1 MKRPL
6 AYITAAWLCGD
17 SENAE
22 LAAQYCRTVYEAGFS
37 PICPPLYLP
46 LFLND
51 AVPEEHKSGIDMS
64 RDLLR
69 RSHVLVVCGHSMTEA
84 MECDWVRW
92 SMKIFANKEIKKLF
106 LAVSVIWV
114 ASLLLT
120 QGFLWL
126 CYQRFSLFL
135 LLVFVLSG
143 GAILAVGCSYFK
155 KQNQVM
161 EQAVSQINAYLDGDH
176 NARIECDDEGE
187 LYRLFHTVN
196 SLAAV
201 LNAHADNELREKE
214 FLKNTIS
221 DISHQLK
228 TPLAALNIYNGLLQ
242 DEDIEVSS
250 VKEFAGLSE
259 QELDRIE
266 TLVQSLLKI
275 TRLDAG
281 AIVLEKNAENVA
293 DMMRDIELHFAYR
306 ARQEKKEIIL
316 SGSDHLSLFCDRD
329 WLNEAIDNIVKNAF
343 DHTESGATIHVAWK
357 ELPSGVQIVITDN
370 GCGIHPEDIHHI
382 FKRFYRSRFSKDK
395 QGIGLGLPL
404 AKAIVEAHNG
414 TIEVDSELGI
424 GTTFTMNFLIP
435 TKL

>member
-1 MKRPL
+1 
-6 AYITAAWLCGD
+6 
-17 SENAE
+17 
-22 LAAQYCRTVYEAGFS
+22 
-37 PICPPLYLP
+37 
-46 LFLND
+46 
-51 AVPEEHKSGIDMS
+51 
-64 RDLLR
+64 
-69 RSHVLVVCGHSMTEA
+69 
-84 MECDWVRW
+84 
-92 SMKIFANKEIKKLF
+92 MKIFANKEIKKLF

-176 NARIECDDEGE
+176 NARIDCDDEGE

-242 DEDIEVSS
+242 DGDMELSA
-250 VKEFAGLSE
+250 VKEFADLSE

-266 TLVQSLLKI
+266 TLVQNLLKI
-275 TRLDAG
+275 TKLDAG
-281 AIVLEKNAENVA
+281 AIVLEKATENVA

-343 DHTESGATIHVAWK
+343 DHTESGATIRVAWN

-382 FKRFYRSRFSKDK
+382 FKRFYRSRFSKDT

-404 AKAIVEAHNG
+404 AKAIIEAHG
-414 TIEVDSELGI
+414 GLIEVESELGI
-424 GTTFTMNFLIP
+424 GTSFIMNFPIP

>member
-1 MKRPL
+1 
-6 AYITAAWLCGD
+6 
-17 SENAE
+17 
-22 LAAQYCRTVYEAGFS
+22 
-37 PICPPLYLP
+37 
-46 LFLND
+46 
-51 AVPEEHKSGIDMS
+51 
-64 RDLLR
+64 
-69 RSHVLVVCGHSMTEA
+69 
-84 MECDWVRW
+84 
-92 SMKIFANKEIKKLF
+92 MKIFANKEIKKLF

-306 ARQEKKEIIL
+306 ARQEKKKIIL
-316 SGSDHLSLFCDRD
+316 SGSDYLSLFCDRD

-343 DHTESGATIHVAWK
+343 DHTESGATIRAAWK

>member
-1 MKRPL
+1 
-6 AYITAAWLCGD
+6 
-17 SENAE
+17 
-22 LAAQYCRTVYEAGFS
+22 
-37 PICPPLYLP
+37 
-46 LFLND
+46 
-51 AVPEEHKSGIDMS
+51 
-64 RDLLR
+64 
-69 RSHVLVVCGHSMTEA
+69 
-84 MECDWVRW
+84 
-92 SMKIFANKEIKKLF
+92 MKIFANKEIKKLF

-135 LLVFVLSG
+135 LLVFVLAG

-161 EQAVSQINAYLDGDH
+161 EQAVSQLQAYLDGDH
-176 NARIECDDEGE
+176 NARIECDEEGE

-196 SLAAV
+196 SMAAV

-242 DEDIEVSS
+242 DGDMELSA
-250 VKEFAGLSE
+250 VKEFTDLSE

-266 TLVQSLLKI
+266 ILLQNLLKI
-275 TRLDAG
+275 TKLDAG
-281 AIVLEKNAENVA
+281 AIVLEKTTENVA
-293 DMMRDIELHFAYR
+293 DMLRDVELHFAYR
-306 ARQEKKEIIL
+306 AKQEHKELVL
-316 SGSDHLSLFCDRD
+316 SGPEEVLLFCDRD
-329 WLNEAIDNIVKNAF
+329 WLTEAIDNIVKNAL
-343 DHTESGATIHVAWK
+343 DHTESGDAVHITWK
-357 ELPSGVQIVITDN
+357 ALPNAVQIAVKDN
-370 GCGIHPEDIHHI
+370 GCGIHPEDLHHI
-382 FKRFYRSRFSKDK
+382 FKRFYRSRFSQDK

-404 AKAIVEAHNG
+404 AKTIVEAHSG
-414 TIEVDSELGI
+414 TIEVDSELGK

>member
-1 MKRPL
+1 
-6 AYITAAWLCGD
+6 
-17 SENAE
+17 
-22 LAAQYCRTVYEAGFS
+22 
-37 PICPPLYLP
+37 
-46 LFLND
+46 
-51 AVPEEHKSGIDMS
+51 
-64 RDLLR
+64 
-69 RSHVLVVCGHSMTEA
+69 
-84 MECDWVRW
+84 
-92 SMKIFANKEIKKLF
+92 MKIFANKEIKKLF

-135 LLVFVLSG
+135 LLVFVLAG

-161 EQAVSQINAYLDGDH
+161 EQAVSQLQAYLDGDH
-176 NARIECDDEGE
+176 NARIECDEEGE

-196 SLAAV
+196 SMAAV

-242 DEDIEVSS
+242 DGDMELSA
-250 VKEFAGLSE
+250 VKEFTDLSE

-266 TLVQSLLKI
+266 ILVQNLLKI
-275 TRLDAG
+275 TKLDAG
-281 AIVLEKNAENVA
+281 AIVLEKTTENVA

-343 DHTESGATIHVAWK
+343 DHTESGATIRVAWN

>member
-1 MKRPL
+1 
-6 AYITAAWLCGD
+6 
-17 SENAE
+17 
-22 LAAQYCRTVYEAGFS
+22 
-37 PICPPLYLP
+37 
-46 LFLND
+46 
-51 AVPEEHKSGIDMS
+51 
-64 RDLLR
+64 
-69 RSHVLVVCGHSMTEA
+69 
-84 MECDWVRW
+84 
-92 SMKIFANKEIKKLF
+92 MKIFANKEIKKLF

-114 ASLLLT
+114 VSLLLT

-126 CYQRFSLFL
+126 CYQQFSLFL
-135 LLVFVLSG
+135 LLVSVLAGTSM
-143 GAILAVGCSYFK
+143 LAVCCSYFR
-155 KQNQVM
+155 KQNKIM
-161 EQAVSQINAYLDGDH
+161 EQAVSQINAYLDGNLD
-176 NARIECDDEGE
+176 ARIECDCEGE
-187 LYRLFHTVN
+187 LYRLFHAVN

-242 DEDIEVSS
+242 DGDMELSA
-250 VKEFAGLSE
+250 VKEFADLSE

-266 TLVQSLLKI
+266 TLVQNLLKI
-275 TRLDAG
+275 TKLDAG
-281 AIVLEKNAENVA
+281 AIVLEKATENVA

-343 DHTESGATIHVAWK
+343 DHTESGATIRVAWK
-357 ELPSGVQIVITDN
+357 ELPSGIQIVITDN

>member
-1 MKRPL
+1 
-6 AYITAAWLCGD
+6 
-17 SENAE
+17 
-22 LAAQYCRTVYEAGFS
+22 
-37 PICPPLYLP
+37 
-46 LFLND
+46 
-51 AVPEEHKSGIDMS
+51 
-64 RDLLR
+64 
-69 RSHVLVVCGHSMTEA
+69 
-84 MECDWVRW
+84 
-92 SMKIFANKEIKKLF
+92 MKILANKDIRNLF
-106 LAVSVIWV
+106 LAVSVIWA
-114 ASLLLT
+114 ASLLLA

-126 CYQRFSLFL
+126 RYQRLSLCLLFIFL
-135 LLVFVLSG
+135 LAAA
-143 GAILAVGCSYFK
+143 AIWVVCCSYFK
-155 KQNQVM
+155 KQNKIM
-161 EQAVSQINAYLDGDH
+161 EQAVSQINVYLDGDS
-176 NARIECDDEGE
+176 NARIECDSEGE
-187 LYRLFHTVN
+187 LYQLFHSVN

-228 TPLAALNIYNGLLQ
+228 TPLAALNIYNGLLHE
-242 DEDIEVSS
+242 EDIEASS

>member
-1 MKRPL
+1 M
-6 AYITAAWLCGD
+6 
-17 SENAE
+17 
-22 LAAQYCRTVYEAGFS
+22 
-37 PICPPLYLP
+37 
-46 LFLND
+46 
-51 AVPEEHKSGIDMS
+51 
-64 RDLLR
+64 
-69 RSHVLVVCGHSMTEA
+69 
-84 MECDWVRW
+84 
-92 SMKIFANKEIKKLF
+92 
-106 LAVSVIWV
+106 
-114 ASLLLT
+114 
-120 QGFLWL
+120 
-126 CYQRFSLFL
+126 
-135 LLVFVLSG
+135 
-143 GAILAVGCSYFK
+143 AVGCSYFK

-161 EQAVSQINAYLDGDH
+161 EQAVSQLQAYLDGDH
-176 NARIECDDEGE
+176 NARIECDEEGE

-196 SLAAV
+196 SMAAV

-242 DEDIEVSS
+242 DGDMELSA
-250 VKEFAGLSE
+250 VKEFADLSE

-266 TLVQSLLKI
+266 TLVQNLLKI
-275 TRLDAG
+275 TKLDAG
-281 AIVLEKNAENVA
+281 AIVLEKTTENVA

-343 DHTESGATIHVAWK
+343 DHTESGATIRVAWK

-382 FKRFYRSRFSKDK
+382 FKRFYRSRFSKDT

-404 AKAIVEAHNG
+404 AKAIIEAHG
-414 TIEVDSELGI
+414 GLIEVESELGI
-424 GTTFTMNFLIP
+424 GTSFIMNFPIP

>member
-1 MKRPL
+1 
-6 AYITAAWLCGD
+6 
-17 SENAE
+17 
-22 LAAQYCRTVYEAGFS
+22 
-37 PICPPLYLP
+37 
-46 LFLND
+46 
-51 AVPEEHKSGIDMS
+51 
-64 RDLLR
+64 
-69 RSHVLVVCGHSMTEA
+69 
-84 MECDWVRW
+84 
-92 SMKIFANKEIKKLF
+92 MKIFANKEIKKLF
-106 LAVSVIWV
+106 LAISVIWA

-126 CYQRFSLFL
+126 CNQQLSMFL
-135 LLVFVLSG
+135 LLVFVLA
-143 GAILAVGCSYFK
+143 GASILAVCYSYFR
-155 KQNQVM
+155 KQNQTM
-161 EQAVSQINAYLDGDH
+161 EQAVSQINAYLDGNR
-176 NARIECDDEGE
+176 NARIECDNEGE
-187 LYRLFHTVN
+187 LYRLFHSVN

-214 FLKNTIS
+214 FLKNMIS

-242 DEDIEVSS
+242 DDDIEVSS
-250 VKEFAGLSE
+250 VKEFADLSE

-281 AIVLEKNAENVA
+281 AIVLEKTAENVA

-343 DHTESGATIHVAWK
+343 DHTESGATIRVAWK

-424 GTTFTMNFLIP
+424 GTIFTMNFLIP

>member
-1 MKRPL
+1 
-6 AYITAAWLCGD
+6 
-17 SENAE
+17 
-22 LAAQYCRTVYEAGFS
+22 
-37 PICPPLYLP
+37 
-46 LFLND
+46 
-51 AVPEEHKSGIDMS
+51 
-64 RDLLR
+64 
-69 RSHVLVVCGHSMTEA
+69 
-84 MECDWVRW
+84 
-92 SMKIFANKEIKKLF
+92 MKIFANKEIKKLF

-135 LLVFVLSG
+135 LLVFVLAG

-161 EQAVSQINAYLDGDH
+161 EQAVSQLQAYLDGDH
-176 NARIECDDEGE
+176 NARIECDEEGE

-196 SLAAV
+196 SMAAV

-242 DEDIEVSS
+242 DEDMELSA
-250 VKEFAGLSE
+250 VKEFADLSE

-266 TLVQSLLKI
+266 ILVQNLLKI
-275 TRLDAG
+275 TKLDAG
-281 AIVLEKNAENVA
+281 AIVLEKTTENVA

-343 DHTESGATIHVAWK
+343 DHTESGATIRVAWK

>member
-1 MKRPL
+1 
-6 AYITAAWLCGD
+6 
-17 SENAE
+17 
-22 LAAQYCRTVYEAGFS
+22 
-37 PICPPLYLP
+37 
-46 LFLND
+46 
-51 AVPEEHKSGIDMS
+51 
-64 RDLLR
+64 
-69 RSHVLVVCGHSMTEA
+69 
-84 MECDWVRW
+84 
-92 SMKIFANKEIKKLF
+92 MKILANKDIRNLF
-106 LAVSVIWV
+106 LAVSVIWA
-114 ASLLLT
+114 ASLLLA

-126 CYQRFSLFL
+126 RYQRLSLCLLLIFL
-135 LLVFVLSG
+135 LAAA
-143 GAILAVGCSYFK
+143 AIWVVCCSYFK
-155 KQNQVM
+155 KQNKIM
-161 EQAVSQINAYLDGDH
+161 EQAVSQINVYLDGDS
-176 NARIECDDEGE
+176 NARIECDSEGE
-187 LYRLFHTVN
+187 LYRLFHSVN

-242 DEDIEVSS
+242 DGDMELSA
-250 VKEFAGLSE
+250 VKEFADLSE

-266 TLVQSLLKI
+266 TLVQNLLKI
-275 TRLDAG
+275 TKLDAG
-281 AIVLEKNAENVA
+281 AIVLEKATENVA

-343 DHTESGATIHVAWK
+343 DHTESGATIRVAWN

>member
-1 MKRPL
+1 
-6 AYITAAWLCGD
+6 
-17 SENAE
+17 
-22 LAAQYCRTVYEAGFS
+22 
-37 PICPPLYLP
+37 
-46 LFLND
+46 
-51 AVPEEHKSGIDMS
+51 
-64 RDLLR
+64 
-69 RSHVLVVCGHSMTEA
+69 
-84 MECDWVRW
+84 
-92 SMKIFANKEIKKLF
+92 MKIFANKEIKRLF
-106 LAVSVIWV
+106 LVLSVIWV
-114 ASLLLT
+114 TSFLLT

-135 LLVFVLSG
+135 LLVFVLEG
-143 GAILAVGCSYFK
+143 GAILAACCSYFT

-187 LYRLFHTVN
+187 LYRLFHSVN
-196 SLAAV
+196 SLSAV

-242 DEDIEVSS
+242 DEDMELST
-250 VKEFAGLSE
+250 VKEFADLSE

-266 TLVQSLLKI
+266 TLVQNLLKI

-281 AIVLEKNAENVA
+281 AIVLEKATENVA
-293 DMMRDIELHFAYR
+293 DMIRDIELHFAYR

-316 SGSDHLSLFCDRD
+316 SGSDHVSLCFDRD
-329 WLNEAIDNIVKNAF
+329 WLSEAIDNIVKNAF
-343 DHTESGATIHVAWK
+343 DHTENGAAIRITWK
-357 ELPSGVQIVITDN
+357 ALPSGVQIVVKDN

-382 FKRFYRSRFSKDK
+382 FKRFYRSRFSKDT

-404 AKAIVEAHNG
+404 AKAVIEAHG
-414 TIEVDSELGI
+414 GAIEVDSELGR
-424 GTTFTMNFLIP
+424 GTSFTMNFLIS

>member
-1 MKRPL
+1 
-6 AYITAAWLCGD
+6 
-17 SENAE
+17 
-22 LAAQYCRTVYEAGFS
+22 
-37 PICPPLYLP
+37 
-46 LFLND
+46 
-51 AVPEEHKSGIDMS
+51 
-64 RDLLR
+64 
-69 RSHVLVVCGHSMTEA
+69 
-84 MECDWVRW
+84 
-92 SMKIFANKEIKKLF
+92 MKIFANKEIKKLF

-135 LLVFVLSG
+135 LLVFVLAG
-143 GAILAVGCSYFK
+143 GAILAVGYSYFK

-161 EQAVSQINAYLDGDH
+161 EQAVSQLQAYLDGDH
-176 NARIECDDEGE
+176 NARIECDEEGE

-196 SLAAV
+196 SMAAV

-343 DHTESGATIHVAWK
+343 DHTESGATIRVAWN